1 MDYGCLKTDFFI
13 NYFVC
18 FYLKL
23 FYCLFDYMCQRALV
37 QLIACFLG
45 RFQVKGYLCNQNTL
59 IMCKFSESTKQKL
72 GNAIIYIAHHTS
84 SLSKTKLLK
93 LLYLMEERMALKYH
107 VPFIGIPFEVWQAGP
122 VAKDVFI
129 DLSDGP
135 YLLKSF
141 VKTDFKDGGTFIE
154 AVADFDD
161 SEFSECEIE
170 MMDEILAKYGNM
182 TASDLV
188 AETHKEGTLWY
199 RVAARTGLLEAF
211 NKHECNNSDWQIDFA
226 EAMTDCAAED
236 YRESLNIRQ
245 TANLLN
251 AESHV

>member
-23 FYCLFDYMCQRALV
+23 FYCLFDYMCQRTLE

-45 RFQVKGYLCNQNTL
+45 CFQVKGYLCNQNTL

-72 GNAIIYIAHHTS
+72 GNAIIYIARHTS

-122 VAKDVFI
+122 VAKDVFV

-188 AETHKEGTLWY
+188 AETHKRVLFGIGWLLARDCWKHSISMNATTPTGRSTL
-199 RVAARTGLLEAF
+199 L
-211 NKHECNNSDWQIDFA
+211 KQ
-226 EAMTDCAAED
+226 
-236 YRESLNIRQ
+236 
-245 TANLLN
+245 
-251 AESHV
+251 